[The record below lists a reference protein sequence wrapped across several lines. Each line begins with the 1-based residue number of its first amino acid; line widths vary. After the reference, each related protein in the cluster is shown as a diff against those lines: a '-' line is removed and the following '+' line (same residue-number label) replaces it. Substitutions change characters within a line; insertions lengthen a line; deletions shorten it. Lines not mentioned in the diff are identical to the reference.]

1 VAEPEFLSSDPA
13 AHAALASA
21 AAAVAEALAAADAR
35 HPGPW
40 SGIAPAELARGIA
53 ALDPCPEQGLGLAA
67 VLGEVTDAVLAHGL
81 RVADPRTAAHLHP
94 PALLA
99 AAATELAIGATNQSM
114 DAFDASPAATLVEDH
129 LVGWLAGLLGLPAG
143 ATGVMTSGGTASNLY
158 GLLLA
163 REHAARRAGATA
175 ALDGL
180 PAAAR
185 GWRILTS
192 EAAHFSV
199 RRAAGILGLGSAAVV
214 PVATDARG
222 RMDVAAL
229 DGALARLARDG
240 GEPVAIVATAGTT
253 DLGAIDP
260 LAALAE
266 RAAAAGAWLHVDAAL
281 GAGLALSPRL
291 ATWLDGLGRADSVT
305 ADLHKLFWIPFAASA
320 LLVRDPALLE
330 PVRHHADYLNRA
342 EDEAAGT
349 VNLATRSLDTS
360 RRFDALKVL
369 VALRATGRARMAEMA
384 EHVVALTRGAAAA
397 VARHPDLELLAEP
410 STVTVVFRAAGGDE
424 LNTEV
429 ARRLFES
436 GRAVIGRT
444 RLGGAVALK
453 LTLVNPLTTAADVDA
468 LLGLIAGEAARL
480 RGVRRA

>member
-1 VAEPEFLSSDPA
+1 MPEFLTSHPA
-13 AHAALASA
+13 AHAALREA
-21 AAAVAEALAAADAR
+21 AAAVADALAAADAR

-40 SGIAPAELARGIA
+40 SGADPAELARGIA
-53 ALDPCPEQGLGLAA
+53 ALDPCPDQGRDLTA
-67 VLGEVTDAVLAHGL
+67 VLGEVADAVLAHGV
-81 RVADPRTAAHLHP
+81 RIADPRTAAHLHP

-99 AAATELAIGATNQSM
+99 AAAAELAIGATNQSM

-129 LVGWLAGLLGLPAG
+129 LVRWLAGLLGLPAG

-163 REHAARRAGATA
+163 REHAARRTGAVVA
-175 ALDGL
+175 RDGL
-180 PAAAR
+180 PSAAR

-192 EAAHFSV
+192 AAAHFSV
-199 RRAAGILGLGSAAVV
+199 RRSAGMLGLGSEAVV

-222 RMDVAAL
+222 RLDVAAL
-229 DGALARLARDG
+229 DAALARLEGDG
-240 GEPVAIVATAGTT
+240 LLPIAIVATAGTT

-260 LAALAE
+260 LAAVAD

-291 ATWLDGLGRADSVT
+291 GAWLDGIGRADSVT

-360 RRFDALKVL
+360 RRFDALKAL
-369 VALRATGRARMAEMA
+369 VALRATGRARMAELV
-384 EHVVALTRGAAAA
+384 EHVVALTRGAAEA

-410 STVTVVFRAAGGDE
+410 STVTVVFRARGGDE

-429 ARRLFES
+429 QRRLFAS
-436 GRAVIGRT
+436 GRAVVGRT
-444 RLGGAVALK
+444 RLDGAVALK
-453 LTLVNPLTTAADVDA
+453 LTLVNPLVSAADIDA
-468 LLGLIAGEAARL
+468 LLDLIAAEAARL
-480 RGVRRA
+480 RSVRGP